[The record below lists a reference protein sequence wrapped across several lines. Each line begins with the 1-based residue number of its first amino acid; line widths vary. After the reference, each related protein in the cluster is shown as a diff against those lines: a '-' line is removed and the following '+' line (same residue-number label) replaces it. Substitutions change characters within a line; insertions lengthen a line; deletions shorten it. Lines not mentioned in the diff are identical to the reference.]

1 MLREAGGPLVSTG
14 AQPGPPI
21 PSPPSSIQSHHA
33 CGHQGFR
40 QKEACN
46 GRGSLITKLP
56 GCCQPGALPHRTD
69 ARQVAVYQARACLGL
84 TGGPVGRQSQLPR
97 KVPLNFPCCLQPAP
111 ASAAS
116 LASAKAPSACTGAGS
131 LPAVSSDMSRATGS
145 RSLVSCPHWLQGCLL
160 WLLARGFPLAPLQ
173 TPQDP

>member
-1 MLREAGGPLVSTG
+1 MWVPAHQLEGMLREAGGPLVSTG

-46 GRGSLITKLP
+46 GRGSLLIMKLP

-69 ARQVAVYQARACLGL
+69 TRQVAVCQARACLGL

-97 KVPLNFPCCLQPAP
+97 KVPLNFPCCLQILPRPLQPRWPRPKHRWPALEPAP
-111 ASAAS
+111 CQ
-116 LASAKAPSACTGAGS
+116 L
-131 LPAVSSDMSRATGS
+131 
-145 RSLVSCPHWLQGCLL
+145 CPRTCPG
-160 WLLARGFPLAPLQ
+160 PP
-173 TPQDP
+173 DPGV